1 MSIKATCF
9 LLVAVS
15 ALSAAPRSEWV
26 HFDHSGK
33 LVYQRLKTGDRII
46 DFSYAGYMAGGVALP
61 DLPVKKTLAPSGG
74 DDTAS
79 IQAAIDQ
86 VDGVRGAILLS
97 SGRFLVKS
105 TLKITK
111 SGVVLRG
118 ENGAIIEMTGDPH
131 LAFSIGGA
139 SKITP
144 LGSPV
149 SVADAYVP
157 AGTMTLSV
165 RDASGFKAGDRVQ
178 ITRPV
183 TPEWVRLMGMD
194 TLVRTRKKQ
203 TWVSRD
209 LTTERTIVAIEGQK
223 LTFDV
228 PLADSYDAK
237 YLGPQG
243 ATVVKIE
250 QTGEISQVGLEN
262 FSLVAPARAVS
273 LGDKHFNG
281 LQMSGVEDGWVRNLR
296 ILDTTEAIGIGK
308 TARRVTVA
316 QVNVTQ
322 SVPITGAA
330 KPADFSANG
339 TQLLFDR
346 CSATGDNVFYVA
358 VGPGQ
363 QGPNVVLNCV
373 FHGDGHVQPH
383 QRWSTGLLIDSCQ
396 TPEGGIDL
404 MNRGSMGSGHGW
416 TMGWGVAW
424 NNVAK
429 SYLIQMPPGSA
440 NWGIGNRGEQLRQ
453 KMKTYDPGPELPLL
467 PPGIIESQGT
477 PVAPASLYLEQLRE
491 RLGPGALKNIGY

>member
-1 MSIKATCF
+1 M
-9 LLVAVS
+9 
-15 ALSAAPRSEWV
+15 
-26 HFDHSGK
+26 
-33 LVYQRLKTGDRII
+33 
-46 DFSYAGYMAGGVALP
+46 
-61 DLPVKKTLAPSGG
+61 
-74 DDTAS
+74 
-79 IQAAIDQ
+79 
-86 VDGVRGAILLS
+86 
-97 SGRFLVKS
+97 
-105 TLKITK
+105 
-111 SGVVLRG
+111 
-118 ENGAIIEMTGDPH
+118 
-131 LAFSIGGA
+131 
-139 SKITP
+139 
-144 LGSPV
+144 
-149 SVADAYVP
+149 
-157 AGTMTLSV
+157 
-165 RDASGFKAGDRVQ
+165 
-178 ITRPV
+178 
-183 TPEWVRLMGMD
+183 
-194 TLVRTRKKQ
+194 
-203 TWVSRD
+203 
-209 LTTERTIVAIEGQK
+209 
-223 LTFDV
+223 

-424 NNVAK
+424 NNVE
-429 SYLIQMPPGSA
+429 P
-440 NWGIGNRGEQLRQ
+440 
-453 KMKTYDPGPELPLL
+453 
-467 PPGIIESQGT
+467 
-477 PVAPASLYLEQLRE
+477 
-491 RLGPGALKNIGY
+491 